1 MPCSPGFSV
10 HRSKRVGTTRFLAG
24 AGHRRCMHISEYS
37 LLVSS
42 CTSACSHRP
51 PARALS
57 IVEPEPSRLTVIVRI
72 LGRYGFCPCFTSLE
86 DCVEPPDEDARE
98 IRSRARAK
106 LRYFVSRRTNIPIRL
121 VSMLTSTCA
130 GITAIVKTVEI
141 LALAWGDFSCGGY
154 CFPCLIINR
163 MGCSLHR

>member
-37 LLVSS
+37 LLGSS
-42 CTSACSHRP
+42 CTSACRPRP

-98 IRSRARAK
+98 KQKHTHTKQKKKESQK
-106 LRYFVSRRTNIPIRL
+106 TKMPNRL
-121 VSMLTSTCA
+121 VAMLTRTSA

-141 LALAWGDFSCGGY
+141 
-154 CFPCLIINR
+154 
-163 MGCSLHR
+163 